1 MRMQLRRR
9 HKQADAEIA
18 EDTVMTDGNTSEKA
32 GIVADFDEIYRHY
45 LKPVYS
51 FVAWR
56 VDSRA
61 DAEDVTSMAFEK
73 AWRAFPRFDPE
84 KAAVSTWLFT
94 IARNCT
100 NDHFR
105 NQGRKTAPVELPD
118 DLRSDGRDDPEQ
130 RLQAL
135 ELRQELVAAIKT
147 LDEREREIVAL
158 KFGGCMNNREIAR
171 LLKISESNAGTIL
184 YRSLVKLN
192 NQLEGGIK
200 NDIHE

>member
-1 MRMQLRRR
+1 MMRMQLGRR
-9 HKQADAEIA
+9 HKRVSAEIVA
-18 EDTVMTDGNTSEKA
+18 GMAMIEKKKSEKA
-32 GIVADFDEIYRHY
+32 GFVADFDEIYRHY

-56 VDSRA
+56 VDSRT
-61 DAEDVTSMAFEK
+61 DAEDVTSMVFEK

-118 DLRSDGRDDPEQ
+118 DLRSDCRDDPEP

-135 ELRQELVAAIKT
+135 ELRQELVAAIQT

-192 NQLEGGIK
+192 NQLEGGIE
-200 NDIHE
+200 ND

>member
-1 MRMQLRRR
+1 M
-9 HKQADAEIA
+9 ADKAA
-18 EDTVMTDGNTSEKA
+18 ATRGTKRSEDPDVL
-32 GIVADFDEIYRHY
+32 ADFDEIYRRY
-45 LKPVYS
+45 LRPVYS

-61 DAEDVTSMAFEK
+61 DAEDVTSMVFEK

-84 KAAVSTWLFT
+84 KASVSTWLFS

-105 NQGRKTAPVELPD
+105 SQGRKAAPVEFSD
-118 DLRSDGRDDPEQ
+118 DLRSDGSDDPEP

-135 ELRQELVAAIKT
+135 ELREELMAAIET

-158 KFGGCMNNREIAR
+158 KFGGSMNNREIGR

-192 NQLEGGIK
+192 NQLKGGIE
-200 NDIHE
+200 ND